1 MRLLIQFLQLEG
13 QLTLESLLVIH
24 ALFEVLYR
32 CLATPMGTSIFSTCY
47 FTVVVRPSFSV
58 LKVLVRL
65 MLKSKL
71 LIFLYY
77 IRGISKIIW
86 IGGFHAICGPN
97 AGAIRGIIWLVG
109 IIRSG
114 REGEGKGPRGNC
126 SRILRGLGRIQ
137 VLEGVL
143 CGC

>member
-1 MRLLIQFLQLEG
+1 
-13 QLTLESLLVIH
+13 
-24 ALFEVLYR
+24 
-32 CLATPMGTSIFSTCY
+32 MGTSIFSTCY

-86 IGGFHAICGPN
+86 IGGFHAICGPH
-97 AGAIRGIIWLVG
+97 AGAIRGIILLVG

-137 VLEGVL
+137 MLEGVL